1 MDNAPNAFLTSYVV
15 NCIWTLQQAEEY
27 VCEHGNPMW
36 RVSRAELRA
45 SLGFTVY
52 ARSAY
57 RHRVNLIAVNLY
69 MAGNQRTAR
78 ELVRFLASGGTYT
91 LRPIDP
97 RRRWWS
103 RADQQILDAL
113 F

>member
-15 NCIWTLQQAEEY
+15 NCVWTLRQAEEY
-27 VCEHGNPMW
+27 VCEHDNPMW
-36 RVSRAELRA
+36 RVSRAELRTC
-45 SLGFTVY
+45 LGFTVY
-52 ARSAY
+52 SRSAY
-57 RHRVNLIAVNLY
+57 RHRVNLVAVNLY

-78 ELVRFLASGGTYT
+78 EMIRYLMSDGAYP
-91 LRPIDP
+91 LRPVDH

-103 RADQQILDAL
+103 QMDQQILNAL